1 MSRATKA
8 RVLDPIFHNRQVT
21 PLARGRFDF
30 HRPTISLGF
39 REATVRESR
48 YFISRDTHQRQM
60 TCGLLPARVG
70 REGSAFEDTEF
81 SVAKQPC
88 TETRDELGRVHA
100 LRWCPQALRC
110 RSTQLPRSSD
120 RLRAISMPLPSKRAA
135 ALCRGIMRT

>member
-48 YFISRDTHQRQM
+48 YFISRETHQRQM

-88 TETRDELGRVHA
+88 TETTDDLGYVNAFPRCPPA
-100 LRWCPQALRC
+100 LGYRKFGPERTPFTDSATITKQ
-110 RSTQLPRSSD
+110 S
-120 RLRAISMPLPSKRAA
+120 PLSFPIPSF
-135 ALCRGIMRT
+135 

>member
-48 YFISRDTHQRQM
+48 YFISRETHQRQM

-88 TETRDELGRVHA
+88 TETTDDLGYVNAFHR
-100 LRWCPQALRC
+100 CPPVLGY
-110 RSTQLPRSSD
+110 RSTRFIED
-120 RLRAISMPLPSKRAA
+120 
-135 ALCRGIMRT
+135 